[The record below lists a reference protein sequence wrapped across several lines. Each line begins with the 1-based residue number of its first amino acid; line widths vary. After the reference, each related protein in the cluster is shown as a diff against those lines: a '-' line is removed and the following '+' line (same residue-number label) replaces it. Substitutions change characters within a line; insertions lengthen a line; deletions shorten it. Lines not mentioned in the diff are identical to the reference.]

1 MIQLNI
7 LTDIAEKEKKNFSD
21 EFETQL
27 HSFHDEKSSLSTEVA
42 KLKKLSAT
50 EQDIEESNRG
60 VIGSEKR
67 LAY

>member
-27 HSFHDEKSSLSTEVA
+27 HSFHGEKSSLSTEVA
-42 KLKKLSAT
+42 KLKKT
-50 EQDIEESNRG
+50 
-60 VIGSEKR
+60 
-67 LAY
+67 